1 MRSRIGRN
9 VALDSD
15 VCPRNGPRSGAAHR
29 NKLTLRF
36 HSIPRAH
43 IGRDWPI
50 YYAPPIS
57 PHSTMRRLLWL
68 IVLSLGLP
76 HTASAQQASAVVASA
91 PEQMAAS
98 APPAASAP
106 LADAN
111 DQPNEANRRI
121 TSYLTKKFGV
131 AKERAAKLADIV
143 SVTAT
148 KYSLPPALVY
158 AIISIESRFQEKA
171 RGQHGATGLMQV
183 VPAAH
188 RGLLRNVKDLTEP
201 NANVE
206 VGSAILSGYV
216 RAAGGDVRAGLRSY
230 SGGSNAYAA
239 KVMQRVDSFR
249 FVLEPGDDAKAVNSV
264 NSVNDT
270 KARMVPVSDKSG
282 TQ

>member
-1 MRSRIGRN
+1 
-9 VALDSD
+9 
-15 VCPRNGPRSGAAHR
+15 
-29 NKLTLRF
+29 
-36 HSIPRAH
+36 
-43 IGRDWPI
+43 
-50 YYAPPIS
+50 
-57 PHSTMRRLLWL
+57 MRRFLWL
-68 IVLSLGLP
+68 IVLSLGIAQQ
-76 HTASAQQASAVVASA
+76 ASAQQAPALPASA
-91 PEQMAAS
+91 PEAAAS
-98 APPAASAP
+98 APSVASAP

-111 DQPNEANRRI
+111 DQPNEANHRI

-183 VPAAH
+183 VPTAH
-188 RGLLRNVKDLTEP
+188 RGLVRNVKDLTDP

-249 FVLEPGDDAKAVNSV
+249 FVLEPDDDAKAVNPA
-264 NSVNDT
+264 NSANDA
-270 KARMVPVSDKSG
+270 KARMVPVSEKTSPASARG
-282 TQ
+282 N

>member
-1 MRSRIGRN
+1 
-9 VALDSD
+9 
-15 VCPRNGPRSGAAHR
+15 
-29 NKLTLRF
+29 
-36 HSIPRAH
+36 
-43 IGRDWPI
+43 
-50 YYAPPIS
+50 
-57 PHSTMRRLLWL
+57 MRRFLWL
-68 IVLSLGLP
+68 IVLSLGIAQQ
-76 HTASAQQASAVVASA
+76 ASAQQAPALPASA
-91 PEQMAAS
+91 PEAAAS
-98 APPAASAP
+98 APSVASAP

-183 VPAAH
+183 VPTAH
-188 RGLLRNVKDLTEP
+188 RGLVRNVKDLTDP

-249 FVLEPGDDAKAVNSV
+249 FVLEPDDDVKASNPVNPANDAKA
-264 NSVNDT
+264 
-270 KARMVPVSDKSG
+270 RLVPVSERTSP
-282 TQ
+282 TSARAN

>member
-1 MRSRIGRN
+1 
-9 VALDSD
+9 
-15 VCPRNGPRSGAAHR
+15 
-29 NKLTLRF
+29 
-36 HSIPRAH
+36 
-43 IGRDWPI
+43 
-50 YYAPPIS
+50 
-57 PHSTMRRLLWL
+57 MRRRFLWL
-68 IVLSLGLP
+68 IVLSLGIAQQ
-76 HTASAQQASAVVASA
+76 ASAQQAPALPASA
-91 PEQMAAS
+91 PEAAAS
-98 APPAASAP
+98 VPPVASAP
-106 LADAN
+106 LANAN

-188 RGLLRNVKDLTEP
+188 RGMLRNVKDLTEP

-206 VGSAILSGYV
+206 AGSAILSGYV
-216 RAAGGDVRAGLRSY
+216 RAAGGNVQAGLKSY
-230 SGGSNAYAA
+230 GGSNAYAA

-249 FVLEPGDDAKAVNSV
+249 FVLEPDDDAKAAKAPS
-264 NSVNDT
+264 DT
-270 KARMVPVSDKSG
+270 KARLIPVSDTSPPASARNS
-282 TQ
+282 Q

>member
-1 MRSRIGRN
+1 
-9 VALDSD
+9 
-15 VCPRNGPRSGAAHR
+15 
-29 NKLTLRF
+29 
-36 HSIPRAH
+36 
-43 IGRDWPI
+43 
-50 YYAPPIS
+50 
-57 PHSTMRRLLWL
+57 MRRFLWL
-68 IVLSLGLP
+68 IVVSLGIAQQ
-76 HTASAQQASAVVASA
+76 ASAQQAPALSASA
-91 PEQMAAS
+91 PETAAS
-98 APPAASAP
+98 APLVASAP

-111 DQPNEANRRI
+111 NQPNEANRRI
-121 TSYLTKKFGV
+121 TSYLTRKFGV

-201 NANVE
+201 NANVDA
-206 VGSAILSGYV
+206 GSAILSGYV
-216 RAAGGDVRAGLRSY
+216 RAAGGNVQAGLKSY
-230 SGGSNAYAA
+230 GGSNAYAA

-249 FVLEPGDDAKAVNSV
+249 FVLEPDDDAKAVKPA
-264 NSVNDT
+264 NDA
-270 KARMVPVSDKSG
+270 KGRMMPVSDTSSARD

>member
-1 MRSRIGRN
+1 
-9 VALDSD
+9 
-15 VCPRNGPRSGAAHR
+15 
-29 NKLTLRF
+29 
-36 HSIPRAH
+36 
-43 IGRDWPI
+43 
-50 YYAPPIS
+50 
-57 PHSTMRRLLWL
+57 MRRFLWL
-68 IVLSLGLP
+68 IVLSLGIAQQ
-76 HTASAQQASAVVASA
+76 ASAQQALAVPASA
-91 PEQMAAS
+91 PEAAAS
-98 APPAASAP
+98 APTVASAP

-206 VGSAILSGYV
+206 AGSAILSGYV
-216 RAAGGDVRAGLRSY
+216 KAAGGNVQAGLKSY
-230 SGGSNAYAA
+230 GGSNAYAA

-249 FVLEPGDDAKAVNSV
+249 FVLEPDEVKAA
-264 NSVNDT
+264 NDT
-270 KARMVPVSDKSG
+270 KARMVPVSDTSASAP
-282 TQ
+282 TTTRSTR

>member
-1 MRSRIGRN
+1 
-9 VALDSD
+9 
-15 VCPRNGPRSGAAHR
+15 
-29 NKLTLRF
+29 
-36 HSIPRAH
+36 
-43 IGRDWPI
+43 
-50 YYAPPIS
+50 
-57 PHSTMRRLLWL
+57 MRRFFCL
-68 IVLSLGLP
+68 IVLSLGIAQQ
-76 HTASAQQASAVVASA
+76 ASAQQAPALPASS
-91 PEQMAAS
+91 PEAAAS
-98 APPAASAP
+98 APSVASAP
-106 LADAN
+106 LASAN

-216 RAAGGDVRAGLRSY
+216 RAAGGNVQAGLKNY
-230 SGGSNAYAA
+230 GGSNAYAA

-249 FVLEPGDDAKAVNSV
+249 FVLEPRDDAEAGMMPVNAPAAPASAVRTS
-264 NSVNDT
+264 SSL
-270 KARMVPVSDKSG
+270 APR
-282 TQ
+282 

>member
-1 MRSRIGRN
+1 
-9 VALDSD
+9 
-15 VCPRNGPRSGAAHR
+15 
-29 NKLTLRF
+29 
-36 HSIPRAH
+36 
-43 IGRDWPI
+43 
-50 YYAPPIS
+50 
-57 PHSTMRRLLWL
+57 MRRFFCL
-68 IVLSLGLP
+68 IVLSLGI
-76 HTASAQQASAVVASA
+76 AQQVSAQQAPALPASS
-91 PEQMAAS
+91 PEAAAS
-98 APPAASAP
+98 APSVASAP
-106 LADAN
+106 LASAN

-216 RAAGGDVRAGLRSY
+216 RAAGGNVQAGLKNY
-230 SGGSNAYAA
+230 GGSNAYAA

-249 FVLEPGDDAKAVNSV
+249 FVLDPRDDAEAGMMPVNAPAAPASAVRTS
-264 NSVNDT
+264 SSL
-270 KARMVPVSDKSG
+270 APR
-282 TQ
+282 

>member
-1 MRSRIGRN
+1 
-9 VALDSD
+9 
-15 VCPRNGPRSGAAHR
+15 
-29 NKLTLRF
+29 
-36 HSIPRAH
+36 
-43 IGRDWPI
+43 
-50 YYAPPIS
+50 
-57 PHSTMRRLLWL
+57 MRRLLWL
-68 IVLSLGLP
+68 IVLSLGIAQQ
-76 HTASAQQASAVVASA
+76 ASAQQAPALPASA
-91 PEQMAAS
+91 PEAAAS

-249 FVLEPGDDAKAVNSV
+249 FVLEPGDDAKAANAANSA
-264 NSVNDT
+264 NAANDT

-282 TQ
+282 AQ

>member
-1 MRSRIGRN
+1 
-9 VALDSD
+9 
-15 VCPRNGPRSGAAHR
+15 
-29 NKLTLRF
+29 
-36 HSIPRAH
+36 
-43 IGRDWPI
+43 
-50 YYAPPIS
+50 
-57 PHSTMRRLLWL
+57 MRRLLWL
-68 IVLSLGLP
+68 IVLSFGVA
-76 HTASAQQASAVVASA
+76 HHASAQQVSAAAA
-91 PEQMAAS
+91 PALAAS
-98 APPAASAP
+98 APNVAAASNPASDP
-106 LADAN
+106 LAN

-131 AKERAAKLADIV
+131 AKEKAVKLADIV

-206 VGSAILSGYV
+206 AGSAILSGYV
-216 RAAGGDVRAGLRSY
+216 KAAGGNVQAALKSY
-230 SGGSNAYAA
+230 GGSSAYAS

-249 FVLEPGDDAKAVNSV
+249 FVLEPADEAKTGSDA
-264 NSVNDT
+264 
-270 KARMVPVSDKSG
+270 KARMVPVSDSSAAPRNP
-282 TQ
+282 

>member
-1 MRSRIGRN
+1 
-9 VALDSD
+9 
-15 VCPRNGPRSGAAHR
+15 
-29 NKLTLRF
+29 
-36 HSIPRAH
+36 
-43 IGRDWPI
+43 
-50 YYAPPIS
+50 
-57 PHSTMRRLLWL
+57 MRRRFLWL
-68 IVLSLGLP
+68 IVLSLGIAQQ
-76 HTASAQQASAVVASA
+76 ASAQQAPALPVAAPEASASA
-91 PEQMAAS
+91 PS
-98 APPAASAP
+98 VASAP

-143 SVTAT
+143 SMTAT

-183 VPAAH
+183 VPSAH
-188 RGLLRNVKDLTEP
+188 RGMLRNVKDLTEP

-206 VGSAILSGYV
+206 AGSKILSGYV
-216 RAAGGDVRAGLRSY
+216 RAAGGNVQAGLKSY
-230 SGGSNAYAA
+230 GGSNAYAA

-249 FVLEPGDDAKAVNSV
+249 FVLDPHDDTPAG
-264 NSVNDT
+264 T
-270 KARMVPVSDKSG
+270 KPAAPVSASAVRTSASLT

>member
-1 MRSRIGRN
+1 
-9 VALDSD
+9 
-15 VCPRNGPRSGAAHR
+15 
-29 NKLTLRF
+29 
-36 HSIPRAH
+36 
-43 IGRDWPI
+43 
-50 YYAPPIS
+50 
-57 PHSTMRRLLWL
+57 MRRFLWL
-68 IVLSLGLP
+68 IVLSLGIAQQ
-76 HTASAQQASAVVASA
+76 ASAQQAPALPASA
-91 PEQMAAS
+91 PEAAAS
-98 APPAASAP
+98 APSVASAP
-106 LADAN
+106 LANAN

-206 VGSAILSGYV
+206 AGSAILSGYV
-216 RAAGGDVRAGLRSY
+216 RAAGGNVQAGLKSY
-230 SGGSNAYAA
+230 GGSNAYAA

-249 FVLEPGDDAKAVNSV
+249 FVLEPDDEAKAA
-264 NSVNDT
+264 NDT
-270 KARMVPVSDKSG
+270 KARMVPVSESS
-282 TQ
+282 TSAPAANRSAR

>member
-1 MRSRIGRN
+1 
-9 VALDSD
+9 
-15 VCPRNGPRSGAAHR
+15 
-29 NKLTLRF
+29 
-36 HSIPRAH
+36 
-43 IGRDWPI
+43 
-50 YYAPPIS
+50 
-57 PHSTMRRLLWL
+57 MRRFLWL
-68 IVLSLGLP
+68 IVLSLGF
-76 HTASAQQASAVVASA
+76 TQQASAQQAPALPASA
-91 PEQMAAS
+91 PEAAAS
-98 APPAASAP
+98 APSVASAP

-183 VPAAH
+183 VPTAH
-188 RGLLRNVKDLTEP
+188 RGLVRNVKDLTDP

-249 FVLEPGDDAKAVNSV
+249 FVLEPDDDAKAVNPA
-264 NSVNDT
+264 NPANDA
-270 KARMVPVSDKSG
+270 KARMVPVSEKTSPASARG
-282 TQ
+282 N

>member
-1 MRSRIGRN
+1 
-9 VALDSD
+9 
-15 VCPRNGPRSGAAHR
+15 
-29 NKLTLRF
+29 
-36 HSIPRAH
+36 
-43 IGRDWPI
+43 
-50 YYAPPIS
+50 
-57 PHSTMRRLLWL
+57 MRRFLWL
-68 IVLSLGLP
+68 IVLSLGI
-76 HTASAQQASAVVASA
+76 AQQASAQQVPALPASA
-91 PEQMAAS
+91 PEAAAS
-98 APPAASAP
+98 APSVASAP
-106 LADAN
+106 LANAN
-111 DQPNEANRRI
+111 DQPNEENRRI

-206 VGSAILSGYV
+206 AGSAILSGYV
-216 RAAGGDVRAGLRSY
+216 KAAGGNVQAGLKSY
-230 SGGSNAYAA
+230 GGSNAYAA

-249 FVLEPGDDAKAVNSV
+249 FVLEPDDDAKAGKAA
-264 NSVNDT
+264 NDT
-270 KARMVPVSDKSG
+270 KARMVPVSESSS
-282 TQ
+282 TSTSARNTR